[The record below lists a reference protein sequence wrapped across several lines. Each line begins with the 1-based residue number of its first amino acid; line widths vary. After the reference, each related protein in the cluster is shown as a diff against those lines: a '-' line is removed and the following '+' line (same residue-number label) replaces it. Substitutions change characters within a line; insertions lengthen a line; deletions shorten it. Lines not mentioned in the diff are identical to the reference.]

1 MHPRDEHILV
11 VRAVEDADV
20 PLRRDLPM
28 HPPEKVM
35 RQFKRSGRLERRH
48 PAALWVHARHHMLDR
63 AVLAAGIHALENNEQ
78 RPARIGIESFLEP
91 AESRDALG
99 RGCFGLRF
107 SFFFLRVVAGVVGI
121 ELAKIEFG
129 TRLDAILFHGIV
141 PPGRRSPA
149 ARSGV
154 LYSSQVD
161 FVAEDLTAL
170 RASVGSATVTSIQS
184 GFSRKTERAA
194 PVSKT
199 GAAPVLVEVAGF
211 EPASEEL
218 QRNGSTCL
226 ADRFSFAA
234 AHAHRQA

>member
-1 MHPRDEHILV
+1 
-11 VRAVEDADV
+11 DV
-20 PLRRDLPM
+20 LR
-28 HPPEKVM
+28 V
-35 RQFKRSGRLERRH
+35 
-48 PAALWVHARHHMLDR
+48 
-63 AVLAAGIHALENNEQ
+63 
-78 RPARIGIESFLEP
+78 
-91 AESRDALG
+91 
-99 RGCFGLRF
+99 GCLGLRF
-107 SFFFLRVVAGVVGI
+107 FFYFHRRFAGVVGI
-121 ELAKIEFG
+121 ELAKIAFG
-129 TRLDAILFHGIV
+129 ARLDAILLLGIV

-170 RASVGSATVTSIQS
+170 HASVGSATATSIQS